1 MIKMRQNI
9 YVLIRDRI
17 IHQDFK
23 PGDPLNENKLAS
35 EFQVSRTP
43 VREALHRLSSEG
55 LIAITPNLGARV
67 ADVNLRD
74 FRELIEFRIILER
87 GAARLVSRNA
97 TEKDMEAMAQLGHK
111 LESEQT
117 RDLDRLTD
125 LDTEFHLIIRQAT
138 HNRLLQ
144 KQMEVI
150 QIKFTWVMRLI
161 GYRPELIMV
170 RIPDFIEAMQQ
181 HDADRLEHMLVEH
194 VEYFVERLRQETIKN
209 F

>member
-1 MIKMRQNI
+1 MRQNI
-9 YVLIRDRI
+9 YTLIRDRI
-17 IHQDFK
+17 IYQDFK
-23 PGDPLNENKLAS
+23 PGDPLNENKLAE

-74 FRELIEFRIILER
+74 FRELIELRIILER

-97 TEKDMEAMAQLGHK
+97 TEKDIEAMAQLQRK
-111 LESEQT
+111 FESEET
-117 RDLDRLTD
+117 KDLNRLTD

-144 KQMEVI
+144 RQMEVI

-161 GYRPELIMV
+161 NYRPELIMV
-170 RIPDFIEAMQQ
+170 RVPDFIEAMQQ

-194 VEYFVERLRQETIKN
+194 VEHFVEKLRQEAMKN